1 MTPPDQTTFP
11 VREPL
16 DGLSPFTSASRAQS
30 DSDSWL
36 GDVGRQLIHAAIAVA
51 IAIAVWTT
59 IINWFTRHIEQ
70 ELAKVPPVKFEVK
83 PLEFQEFDVRAFTE
97 PLGFSRKIDRGPP
110 PGTVPSAQS
119 AE

>member
-16 DGLSPFTSASRAQS
+16 DGLAPFTSATRART

-36 GDVGRQLIHAAIAVA
+36 GDVGRQLIHAAIGVA
-51 IAIAVWTT
+51 IAIAVWAT

-70 ELAKVPPVKFEVK
+70 ELAKVPPVKFEAK
-83 PLEFQEFDVRAFTE
+83 PLEFQEFDVEGFHKA
-97 PLGFSRKIDRGPP
+97 LGIQPQD
-110 PGTVPSAQS
+110 
-119 AE
+119 